1 MFIGDIK
8 ESEWSGMNKKSQ
20 GATPKR
26 LLTLQQVIV
35 YSPYQRGGESNASI
49 LREVPC
55 QEGDEGLQGYNH
67 EEWQAGNPG
76 CMPSVWYQDVQ
87 DWEELKQDCECR
99 SYRLLGNPIGYIQPL
114 NYRSNGMQ
122 FCPISLL

>member
-1 MFIGDIK
+1 M
-8 ESEWSGMNKKSQ
+8 ERNEQKSQ
-20 GATPKR
+20 SATPKR

-55 QEGDEGLQGYNH
+55 QEGNEGHQGYNH

-76 CMPSVWYQDVQ
+76 CMSSVWHQDVQ
-87 DWEELKQDCECR
+87 DWEELKP
-99 SYRLLGNPIGYIQPL
+99 RLRMSELSIAGQ
-114 NYRSNGMQ
+114 SNWAY
-122 FCPISLL
+122 PAS

>member
-1 MFIGDIK
+1 V
-8 ESEWSGMNKKSQ
+8 EWNEQKSQ
-20 GATPKR
+20 RITPKR
-26 LLTLQQVIV
+26 LLTLPQVIV

-55 QEGDEGLQGYNH
+55 QEGDEGHQGYNH

-99 SYRLLGNPIGYIQPL
+99 SYRLLGNPIGHIQPL

>member
-1 MFIGDIK
+1 M
-8 ESEWSGMNKKSQ
+8 EWNVQEAKS
-20 GATPKR
+20 ATPKR

-55 QEGDEGLQGYNH
+55 QEGDEGRQGHNH

-76 CMPSVWYQDVQ
+76 YMSSVWYQDVQ
-87 DWEELKQDCECR
+87 DREELKP
-99 SYRLLGNPIGYIQPL
+99 RL
-114 NYRSNGMQ
+114 
-122 FCPISLL
+122 

>member
-8 ESEWSGMNKKSQ
+8 ESEWGGMNKKSQ
-20 GATPKR
+20 GATPKK

-49 LREVPC
+49 LREMPC
-55 QEGDEGLQGYNH
+55 QEGDEGHQGYNH

-87 DWEELKQDCECR
+87 DWEELKP
-99 SYRLLGNPIGYIQPL
+99 RLRMSELSIAGQ
-114 NYRSNGMQ
+114 SNWTY
-122 FCPISLL
+122 PAS